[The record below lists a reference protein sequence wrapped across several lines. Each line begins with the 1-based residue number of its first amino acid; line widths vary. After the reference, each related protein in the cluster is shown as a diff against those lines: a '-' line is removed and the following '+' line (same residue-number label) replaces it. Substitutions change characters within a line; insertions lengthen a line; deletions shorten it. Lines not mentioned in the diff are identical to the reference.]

1 MTKQNKFKVKLAHK
15 YDMKS
20 LTSTFAK
27 VNAVLVKIS
36 DSNIEKEA
44 QRNVVQKAQG
54 SVAWKV

>member
-1 MTKQNKFKVKLAHK
+1 
-15 YDMKS
+15 MKS